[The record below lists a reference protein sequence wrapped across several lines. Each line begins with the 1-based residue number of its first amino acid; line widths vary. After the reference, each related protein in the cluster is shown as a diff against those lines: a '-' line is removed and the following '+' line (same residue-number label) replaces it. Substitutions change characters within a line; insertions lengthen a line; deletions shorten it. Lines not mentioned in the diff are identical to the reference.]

1 MTVSSPG
8 TSSKVQCR
16 NGRYYPV
23 ITLMQSRE
31 APKKMIPQPCSG
43 TLLLV
48 PFLRRQTLTGIER
61 LFFDPLRSPAFRKSL
76 VYKGHKILQAGI
88 FIRVKV

>member
-1 MTVSSPG
+1 
-8 TSSKVQCR
+8 
-16 NGRYYPV
+16 
-23 ITLMQSRE
+23 MQEWQVLPRDNVNAIKGS
-31 APKKMIPQPCSG
+31 PKKMISQPCSG

-48 PFLRRQTLTGIER
+48 PSLRRQTLTRIER
-61 LFFDPLRSPAFRKSL
+61 LFFDPLRSPAFRKSQ